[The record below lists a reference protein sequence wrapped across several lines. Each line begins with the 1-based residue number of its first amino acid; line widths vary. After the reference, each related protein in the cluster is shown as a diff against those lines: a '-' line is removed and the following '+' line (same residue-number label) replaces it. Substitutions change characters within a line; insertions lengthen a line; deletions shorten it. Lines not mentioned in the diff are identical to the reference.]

1 MLYYQMTGFMQ
12 ADVDG
17 PEPDEAECGL
27 PDLANAALFLD
38 FDGTLVDI
46 ADTPGGVT
54 VPSEV
59 ADLLARAYD
68 RLDGRVAI
76 VSGRTTEDL
85 RRFLPGFAG
94 PLVGAHGTEIHEDGE
109 TRRTVE
115 VDEARVAFLQRLVRD
130 FARLQPAF
138 LVEDKPTGVVLHYRA
153 AQELGALAM
162 GFMDS
167 VAKAAEGFKLQPA
180 LCAYEIKPEGA
191 GKDVAIAALMA
202 RAPFEGHLP
211 IYAGDDLTDEPAL
224 QFAMD
229 GGGAAIKVGGCETVA
244 RHRIDTP
251 EGLRARLGKWLA

>member
-12 ADVDG
+12 GDADA
-17 PEPDEAECGL
+17 PEPDEAECRL
-27 PDLANAALFLD
+27 PDPTKAALFLD
-38 FDGTLVDI
+38 FDGTLIDI
-46 ADTPGGVT
+46 ADTPDGVT
-54 VPSEV
+54 VPPEV
-59 ADLLARAYD
+59 AQLLTRATE

-76 VSGRTTEDL
+76 VSGRTVADL
-85 RRFLPGFAG
+85 RRFLPDFAG
-94 PLVGAHGTEIHEDGE
+94 PLVGAHGTEMHRDGE
-109 TRRTVE
+109 TRRI
-115 VDEARVAFLQRLVRD
+115 VDVDAESVAHLQRLVRD
-130 FARLQPAF
+130 FAKLQPAF

-191 GKDVAIAALMA
+191 GKDVAIEALMTG
-202 RAPFEGHLP
+202 APFAGHLP

-224 QFAMD
+224 QLAMD
-229 GGGAAIKVGGCETVA
+229 LGGAAIKVGTCDTVA

-251 EGLRARLGKWLA
+251 EGLRAQLAHWLA